1 MTTAARK
8 FASSKS
14 PKSSNPPP
22 ASLRHDHGNVYRVDI
37 RGRLTEAEL
46 RALQRA
52 AAEEIRRGGRIRL
65 LIVLTDFEGW
75 DNTAGRDL
83 GFYIR
88 HGSDVERIAIV
99 GDERW
104 RNEALMFAG
113 AGLRKAPVEYFRTR
127 DALEAAS
134 WLAG

>member
-14 PKSSNPPP
+14 PRPGRPSTP
-22 ASLRHDHGNVYRVDI
+22 LRHDHGNIYRVDVS
-37 RGRLTEAEL
+37 GRLSEDEFK
-46 RALQRA
+46 ALQRA
-52 AAEEIRRGGRIRL
+52 AADEILRGGRIRVL
-65 LIVLTDFEGW
+65 FMLTDFEGW
-75 DNTAGRDL
+75 GNAAGRDL

-104 RNEALMFAG
+104 RSEALMFAG
-113 AGLRKAPVEYFRTR
+113 AGLRKAPVAYFRTR
-127 DALEAAS
+127 EALQAAS
-134 WLAG
+134 WLAE

>member
-8 FASSKS
+8 SGSSRS
-14 PKSSNPPP
+14 PSRSKP
-22 ASLRHDHGNVYRVDI
+22 APATLRHDHGNVYRADI
-37 RGRLTEAEL
+37 SGRLSDDEL
-46 RALQRA
+46 KALQRA

-65 LIVLTDFEGW
+65 LIVLTAFEGW
-75 DNTAGRDL
+75 DNNAGRDL

-104 RNEALMFAG
+104 RSEALMFAG
-113 AGLRKAPVEYFRTR
+113 AGLRKAPVAYFRPR
-127 DALEAAS
+127 DALKAAT
-134 WLAG
+134 WVAE

>member
-14 PKSSNPPP
+14 PKPSRPLA
-22 ASLRHDHGNVYRVDI
+22 ASLLHGNVYRVDVS
-37 RGRLTEAEL
+37 GRLTEDEF

-65 LIVLTDFEGW
+65 LVVLENFEGW
-75 DNTAGRDL
+75 GNEAGRDL

-99 GDERW
+99 GEERW
-104 RNEALMFAG
+104 RSEALMFAG
-113 AGLRKAPVEYFRTR
+113 AGLRKAPVAYFRTR
-127 DALEAAS
+127 DALQAAS
-134 WLAG
+134 WLAE

>member
-8 FASSKS
+8 SASSKS
-14 PKSSNPPP
+14 VKPSRPAAPPL
-22 ASLRHDHGNVYRVDI
+22 AHAHGNVYRVDI
-37 RGRLTEAEL
+37 GGRLTEDEF
-46 RALQRA
+46 RTLQRA

-65 LIVLTDFEGW
+65 LFVLNNFEGW
-75 DNTAGRDL
+75 DNAAGRDL

-104 RNEALMFAG
+104 RSEALMFAG
-113 AGLRKAPVEYFRTR
+113 AGLRKAPVAYFRTR
-127 DALEAAS
+127 DALQAAS
-134 WLAG
+134 WLAE